1 MAENGNGSS
10 ERGVMVV
17 KLSWG
22 VTIQLVLILVAI
34 GIAWGTITARLSAL
48 EVTVSNGAN
57 SNMNVTRE
65 LADLSSRITKLEQQ
79 EPRRRF

>member
-1 MAENGNGSS
+1 
-10 ERGVMVV
+10 MVV

-48 EVTVSNGAN
+48 EVTVANGAN
-57 SNMNVTRE
+57 GNTTVTRE
-65 LADLSSRITKLEQQ
+65 LADLSSRISKLEEQ
-79 EPRRRF
+79 PRRRF